1 VTVYSLVGAAASLAA
16 GIVIT
21 AGGLARQPLLWLAVP
36 PLVLVRLA
44 MSVLHGLRR

>member
-1 VTVYSLVGAAASLAA
+1 MSWSALVGAVASVAT
-16 GIVIT
+16 GVIIA

-44 MSVLHGLRR
+44 MSMLGRENR